1 MLCIFILYLSAGKLD
16 DVVYIVGLYFCFV
29 SRFVSVYLSAFV
41 AFVEDDI
48 AFFRVRKRFYGAHD
62 AAALTSPVPGVDV
75 NVERAEALGAVVARC
90 VAEREH
96 LKAAVGADEAVVVFG
111 EKFLFHIL
119 SFFSEKDTA
128 RVSFLFC
135 LFLMNVELGE
145 RNLDA
150 AFVENFLCV
159 FEKVKVYRPVIGGV
173 DPNAKLE
180 FERVFALFAK
190 TNERSGI
197 FEHKFM
203 RVCNSEKSF
212 FNYFYIGIVFN
223 GKFNI
228 KTARIICAVVD
239 DGSVCRCA
247 VRDNDSLVVGS
258 FERCVEKTDVC
269 YSTRVG
275 TVIDEIAYIK
285 GFCAEKDYTACDIG
299 KTALESKT
307 YCKTARAEH
316 RNERSRGNA
325 YYHSD
330 SDKEDYIKSAF
341 EKVGDKQLCILGE
354 LVEAFALCDRFAE
367 PSDKEHT
374 NEKHN
379 DSTDEFKTEG
389 SDKYAYISEKS
400 VKKVFHGN
408 FSFL

>member
-1 MLCIFILYLSAGKLD
+1 
-16 DVVYIVGLYFCFV
+16 
-29 SRFVSVYLSAFV
+29 
-41 AFVEDDI
+41 
-48 AFFRVRKRFYGAHD
+48 
-62 AAALTSPVPGVDV
+62 
-75 NVERAEALGAVVARC
+75 
-90 VAEREH
+90 
-96 LKAAVGADEAVVVFG
+96 
-111 EKFLFHIL
+111 
-119 SFFSEKDTA
+119 
-128 RVSFLFC
+128 
-135 LFLMNVELGE
+135 MNVELGE

-159 FEKVKVYRPVIGGV
+159 FEKVEVYRPVIGGV

-180 FERVFALFAK
+180 FKSIFALFAK

-203 RVCNSEKSF
+203 RVRNSEKSF
-212 FNYFYIGIVFN
+212 FNYFDIGIVFN
-223 GKFNI
+223 GKFDI
-228 KTARIICAVVD
+228 ETACVICAVID
-239 DGSVCRCA
+239 DGSVCRCS

-285 GFCAEKDYTACDIG
+285 GLCAEKDYTACDIG

-316 RNERSRGNA
+316 RNERSCGNA

-330 SDKEDYIKSAF
+330 SDKENYIKRAF
-341 EKVGDKQLCILGE
+341 EKVGDEQLCILGE
-354 LVEAFALCDRFAE
+354 LVEAFALCDSFAE

-374 NEKHN
+374 YEKHN
-379 DSTDEFKTEG
+379 DRTDEFKTER
-389 SDKYAYISEKS
+389 SDKFADISEKS
-400 VKKVFHGN
+400 VKKFFHGN